1 MHMMDYLSIKVAS
14 KQVAEKSMSD
24 AAARFRGTDKITHA
38 GVSVDGTWQRKGSSL
53 TLGVVTSIS
62 IDSGKVLDVVILSK
76 SYKGCTSMKK
86 LSLLISLVMRHG
98 SHLIIV
104 ILIVPALPLEW
115 KRQELLRSLVH
126 QKRSMNYITP
136 LFIET
141 VTARNIVLSK
151 TYGPTKL
158 IKKFEFVV
166 TIKNMTIAI
175 IAQNLNLY
183 IHRSSIKKINKR
195 TPARSY
201 MCHFLILTLGTD
213 FFKVR
218 RNLSLTFNA

>member
-1 MHMMDYLSIKVAS
+1 MMDYLSIKVAS

-158 IKKFEFVV
+158 IKKFEFVGHYQKHDNRDNCPEPESAY
-166 TIKNMTIAI
+166 TSYQYQKDKQDNT
-175 IAQNLNLY
+175 
-183 IHRSSIKKINKR
+183 SSIIYV
-195 TPARSY
+195 PFS
-201 MCHFLILTLGTD
+201 D
-213 FFKVR
+213 FNVR
-218 RNLSLTFNA
+218 NRLF